1 MKENTSELY
10 SDFLDEERQRVFVQ
24 LKPFSDM
31 AVLGGG
37 TGLSMQLGHRK
48 SYDFDMLVKSL
59 LERTLLRRVSK
70 VFGDEL
76 QVLVDSEDE
85 LSFLTSHRVK
95 VSFIYFPFAHLYPLV
110 ETESLPL
117 LHWKDIASDKAY
129 AVGRRG
135 EYRDYVDIF
144 FMLKKGLEL
153 GKIIEDAKRKFKG
166 AFSAKLFLG
175 QLVYLSDLKD
185 FTLDFAQ
192 KDCSPEEIRLF
203 LEDAVV
209 RYSKQLLQ
217 K

>member
-1 MKENTSELY
+1 L
-10 SDFLDEERQRVFVQ
+10 LDEARQRVFAQ
-24 LKPFSDM
+24 LKPFSDT

-48 SYDFDMLVKSL
+48 SYDFDLLVKNPI
-59 LERTLLRRVSK
+59 EKTLLRRVSK

-76 QVLVDSEDE
+76 QVLVDSGDE
-85 LSFLTSHRVK
+85 MSFLTSHRVK
-95 VSFIYFPFAHLYPLV
+95 VSFIYFPFPHLHPPI

-129 AVGRRG
+129 AIGRRG
-135 EYRDYVDIF
+135 EYRDYVDVF
-144 FMLKKGLEL
+144 FVLRKGLEL
-153 GKIIEDAKRKFKG
+153 GRIIEDATRKFKG

-175 QLVYLSDLKD
+175 QLVYLTDLKD
-185 FTLDFAQ
+185 FALDFAMEEY
-192 KDCSPEEIRLF
+192 SPEEIRRF

-209 RYSKQLLQ
+209 RYSRQLLR